1 MFSNRITTSPF
12 RTFRTF
18 RNSSSFPTRR
28 SFSIFPSFKN
38 STKSSFFK
46 QQFNRFNSSKANTN
60 TNGKKKTGIKA
71 LMQEYGYSALGVYL
85 GLSCI
90 DLPLCFLL
98 VHSQGADQISEFQDQ
113 VLSWIG
119 WGKDNNSDDQNSTD
133 LEPSSASQE
142 KEKKSTLLTE
152 FAVAYAIHKSLIFI
166 RIPITAAITPAIV
179 KKLRSLGFNVGKL
192 HHATR
197 STIEDV
203 GLKKA
208 MSVTGAKSVAR
219 GIKTNKPANSINT
232 VKDASASNNPRFG
245 KTAGKG
251 SRWFF

>member
-1 MFSNRITTSPF
+1 MFSNRIASFPF
-12 RTFRTF
+12 RTFRYTTRF
-18 RNSSSFPTRR
+18 STRR
-28 SFSIFPSFKN
+28 SFSIFPNFKT

-46 QQFNRFNSSKANTN
+46 QQFRRFNSSQTS

-98 VHSQGADQISEFQDQ
+98 VHSQGADKISEFQDQ

-119 WGKDNNSDDQNSTD
+119 WGKEKNLDN
-133 LEPSSASQE
+133 LEPSSTSQE
-142 KEKKSTLLTE
+142 KEKKSTFLTE

-166 RIPITAAITPAIV
+166 RLPITAAITPAIV

-203 GLKKA
+203 GLKKT
-208 MSVTGAKSVAR
+208 MSVSGAKSVAR
-219 GIKTNKPANSINT
+219 GIKTNKPANTINA
-232 VKDASASNNPRFG
+232 VKDASASNNPKFG